1 MRLIGLLLCVSACT
15 LDNPAFT
22 VTATEA
28 GSASGEASSDPTRST
43 TTTSVSTTATTA
55 TTDPDPT
62 GSTTDSATTA
72 NVSDSDVTT
81 DPPATSGSTTDS
93 TTTTTDPQP
102 MTATSD
108 TGDPVAC
115 GSIDVTGPQLPLL
128 LAEDNASPSAA
139 ECMAWQGKDY
149 SGRLEATPAGF
160 KLVETM
166 DCPSSEVPG
175 DGFVFP
181 LSLGLEP
188 PAHNFECVKLR
199 FALHQGTD
207 DCLVTGV
214 TVAHAGVPVI
224 TASFGQ
230 TLYDPNMPYQVGF
243 KPTGTCGSCPDCCA
257 PEPDPDVYTFELENQ
272 PIAQGEQLQFLV
284 EGKKHLFRNLR
295 SHIHSPE
302 CQELGPPEWLHF
314 DWVVLRLD

>member
-1 MRLIGLLLCVSACT
+1 MRPIGLLLCVSACT

-22 VTATEA
+22 VSDTEV
-28 GSASGEASSDPTRST
+28 GSASSAASADPTRPT
-43 TTTSVSTTATTA
+43 TTTSASTTTS
-55 TTDPDPT
+55 TDPDPT
-62 GSTTDSATTA
+62 GSTTSPATTA

-81 DPPATSGSTTDS
+81 DPPATSSSTTDA

-102 MTATSD
+102 MTTVTSD

-128 LAEDNASPSAA
+128 LAEDNASPPAA

-160 KLVETM
+160 KLVETE

-175 DGFVFP
+175 QGFVFP

-199 FALHQGTD
+199 FAIHQGTE
-207 DCLVTGV
+207 DCLVTGL

-243 KPTGTCGSCPDCCA
+243 KPTGMCGSCPDCCA
-257 PEPDPDVYTFELENQ
+257 PEPDPDVYTFELDNK

-302 CQELGPPEWLHF
+302 CQQLGPPEWLHF